1 MENKTSP
8 HTTTNNRDHA
18 QLLELFADA
27 LHFENAT
34 VAEGDWGRLQ
44 LVIHY
49 WSPEE
54 HADCWGFD
62 LHVWATDSDGKK
74 ASRCL
79 RWGYHKTAAEAL
91 FEGLKQGDRIAALL
105 AAGETVADAPADPRY
120 PDV

>member
-8 HTTTNNRDHA
+8 NTATNNRDHA

-44 LVIHY
+44 LTIHY
-49 WSPEE
+49 WDPEE
-54 HADCWGFD
+54 HAECWGYD
-62 LHVWATDSDGKK
+62 LHVWTQDSEGTS
-74 ASRCL
+74 ASRCV

-91 FEGLKQGDRIAALL
+91 FEGLKRGDHIAALL

-120 PDV
+120 PD